1 MSIPGP
7 NDVLSRD
14 RLLRMV
20 LDLVAITV
28 DDRRARIE
36 PDTPLFSRVERF
48 DSFALM
54 ELILRLERTF
64 GLSIPDEDL
73 DRDAFSS
80 PLAIVTYLC
89 GRLRYPN
96 YLPTGKGTSEKHT

>member
-1 MSIPGP
+1 MSVPGSH
-7 NDVLSRD
+7 DVPSRD
-14 RLLRMV
+14 MLLRMV
-20 LDLVAITV
+20 MDLVALTV
-28 DDRRARIE
+28 DDKRARIE

-54 ELILRLERTF
+54 ELVLRLERTF

-80 PLAIVTYLC
+80 PLTIVTYLC
-89 GRLRYPN
+89 GRLQPGR
-96 YLPTGKGTSEKHT
+96 LPQRAS